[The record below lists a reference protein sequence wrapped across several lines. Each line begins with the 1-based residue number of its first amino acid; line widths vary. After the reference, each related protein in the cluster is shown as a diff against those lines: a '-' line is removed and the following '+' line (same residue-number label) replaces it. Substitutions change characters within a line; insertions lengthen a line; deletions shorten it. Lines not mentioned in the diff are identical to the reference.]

1 MYLAISRVLPTLPL
15 ACPSNGRRIAYSTRF
30 EPHAQRATVRW
41 SNNRGA
47 APRRDPCFGQRPVGS
62 DFDRL
67 KRHSRIDEDVLLCME
82 PLLRPAWE

>member
-1 MYLAISRVLPTLPL
+1 
-15 ACPSNGRRIAYSTRF
+15 
-30 EPHAQRATVRW
+30 VRW

-82 PLLRPAWE
+82 ALLRPAWE